1 MTTTEEAS
9 RLHSSQIGAR
19 GEGHAIGHHGEL
31 IQGVF
36 EDEQGRLHRGL
47 VTIPLDGLRSTAQ
60 LILNENSNLSV
71 VPREKTKALRAA
83 HLTLEQLGRAKAGG
97 LLRIESNIPV
107 GHGYGSSTADVVAS
121 IRAAAAALGTKLPPA
136 SISRLAVAA
145 ETASDA
151 TAFETEALLFAQR
164 EGEVLEHFGAS
175 LPPFVLVGFKA
186 GGTGC
191 VSTLELAPARYN
203 LEEIQL
209 FRVLRGLVARAIRHQ
224 DPRLLGRAATLSARI
239 SQRHFPKPSFDYV
252 TGLVERH
259 KALGIQVA
267 HSGSLYGLL
276 MDPGAAGL
284 TSAIRT
290 ISNEL
295 GDAGFQDIGV
305 FSVNGAGGIHGLQ
318 H

>member
-1 MTTTEEAS
+1 MTTVEEVS
-9 RLHSSQIGAR
+9 RPNLSLVGAR

-36 EDEQGRLHRGL
+36 EDELGRLHRGL

-60 LILNENSNLSV
+60 FIVDEGKNLSV
-71 VPREKTKALRAA
+71 EPREKTKALRATR
-83 HLTLEQLGRAKAGG
+83 LTLRKLGQPRAGG
-97 LLRIESNIPV
+97 RLRVKSDIPI

-121 IRAAAAALGTKLPPA
+121 IRAAAAALGTTLPPA
-136 SISRLAVAA
+136 SVSRLAVAA

-164 EGEVLEHFGAS
+164 EGEVLEHFGGS

-186 GGTGC
+186 DGTGG
-191 VSTLELAPARYN
+191 VSTLELPPARYS

-209 FRVLRGLVARAIRHQ
+209 FRVLRGLVARAVRHQ

-239 SQRHFPKPSFDYV
+239 SQRHLPKPSFDYV
-252 TGLVERH
+252 IELADH
-259 KALGIQVA
+259 HQALGIQVA
-267 HSGSLYGLL
+267 HSGSLFGLL
-276 MDPGAAGL
+276 LDPGSAGL
-284 TSAIRT
+284 TSLIRT
-290 ISNEL
+290 ISKKL
-295 GDAGFQDIGV
+295 SDVGFQDIGV
-305 FSVNGAGGIHGLQ
+305 FSVNGAGGIHVLQ

>member
-9 RLHSSQIGAR
+9 KLHSAQIGAR
-19 GEGHAIGHHGEL
+19 GEAHAIGHHGEL

-36 EDEQGRLHRGL
+36 EDEHARLHRGL

-60 LILNENSNLSV
+60 FILNESAILSV
-71 VPREKTKALRAA
+71 APLEKTKALRAA
-83 HLTLEQLGRAKAGG
+83 RLTLEQLGQSGAGG
-97 LLRIESNIPV
+97 MLRIESNIPV

-121 IRAAAAALGTKLPPA
+121 IRATAAALGTKLPP
-136 SISRLAVAA
+136 ISVSHLAVAA

-164 EGEVLEHFGAS
+164 EGEVIEHFGGS
-175 LPPFVLVGFKA
+175 LPPFVLIGFKA
-186 GGTGC
+186 CETGS
-191 VSTLELAPARYN
+191 VSTLELAPARYS

-209 FRVLRGLVARAIRHQ
+209 YRVLRGLVARAIRHQ
-224 DPRLLGRAATLSARI
+224 DPRLLGCAATLSARI

-276 MDPGAAGL
+276 IDPGAAGL

-295 GDAGFQDIGV
+295 RDAGFQDVGV
-305 FSVNGAGGIHGLQ
+305 FSVNGAGGVHGLQ

>member
-9 RLHSSQIGAR
+9 RLHSAQIGAR

-60 LILNENSNLSV
+60 LILNESAILSV

-151 TAFETEALLFAQR
+151 TAFETEALLLRSGKGRLSNISAVHCR
-164 EGEVLEHFGAS
+164 HSSLSAS
-175 LPPFVLVGFKA
+175 RQA
-186 GGTGC
+186 
-191 VSTLELAPARYN
+191 ELA
-203 LEEIQL
+203 
-209 FRVLRGLVARAIRHQ
+209 V
-224 DPRLLGRAATLSARI
+224 SAR
-239 SQRHFPKPSFDYV
+239 SSWLPRDTALRKSNCSVSCADWWP
-252 TGLVERH
+252 ER
-259 KALGIQVA
+259 
-267 HSGSLYGLL
+267 
-276 MDPGAAGL
+276 
-284 TSAIRT
+284 SAIR
-290 ISNEL
+290 IPVFL
-295 GDAGFQDIGV
+295 AGPR
-305 FSVNGAGGIHGLQ
+305 H
-318 H
+318 

>member
-9 RLHSSQIGAR
+9 IPNSSLVGAR

-31 IQGVF
+31 IQGAF

-47 VTIPLDGLRSTAQ
+47 VTIPLDNLRSTA
-60 LILNENSNLSV
+60 LFIVDESENLCV
-71 VPREKTKALRAA
+71 EPREKTKALRAA
-83 HLTLEQLGRAKAGG
+83 RLTLEQLGQPRAGG
-97 LLRIESNIPV
+97 RLRVNSDIPI

-121 IRAAAAALGTKLPPA
+121 IRAAAAALGTRLPPA
-136 SISRLAVAA
+136 AVSRLAVAA

-151 TAFETEALLFAQR
+151 TAFEAEALLFAQR
-164 EGEVLEHFGAS
+164 EGEVLEHFGGS

-186 GGTGC
+186 DRTG
-191 VSTLELAPARYN
+191 VVGTLELPPARYS

-209 FRVLRGLVARAIRHQ
+209 FRVLRGLVARAVRHQ
-224 DPRLLGRAATLSARI
+224 EPRLLGRAATLSARI

-252 TGLVERH
+252 TALAERH
-259 KALGIQVA
+259 QALGIQVA

-276 MDPGAAGL
+276 LDPGSAGL
-284 TSAIRT
+284 PSVVRT

-295 GDAGFQDIGV
+295 SDAGFQDIGV
-305 FSVNGAGGIHGLQ
+305 FSVNGAGGIHVL
-318 H
+318 